1 MSIRAIWQ
9 QLSKL
14 WECCWDSESPWARGW
29 VPWQAGCAGHGA
41 GSWQAMPGMWQGRA
55 GAGNPSRLQVPLVIY
70 EMVFLAAASQ
80 TSRYCATQ
88 PSWKLNL
95 REWYMIRTAIFNTIV
110 ATFPS
115 NLDNSKNLFSFQ
127 FQSTTTLVWTTVW
140 AGVSGKAQV
149 GNKTSPCSTGISFK
163 GTFNSTKLT
172 CLCIHHFKMLAK
184 NICLIWSQMNKS
196 SPLLGTQCGRARHNC
211 KFIC

>member
-1 MSIRAIWQ
+1 MSNFVSVRAIWQ
-9 QLSKL
+9 QLSKA
-14 WECCWDSESPWARGW
+14 WVCSWDSESPSRVGESCDRLGVPDTALAGDERCKGCDRGG
-29 VPWQAGCAGHGA
+29 VA
-41 GSWQAMPGMWQGRA
+41 
-55 GAGNPSRLQVPLVIY
+55 AGNPSRLQLPA
-70 EMVFLAAASQ
+70 FLAAASQ

-95 REWYMIRTAIFNTIV
+95 REWYMIITAIFNAIV
-110 ATFPS
+110 ATFLS
-115 NLDNSKNLFSFQ
+115 NLDNSKNLFSFH

-140 AGVSGKAQV
+140 AGVSGKAWV
-149 GNKTSPCSTGISFK
+149 RNKTSPCSTGISFK

-184 NICLIWSQMNKS
+184 NICVIWSQMNKS
-196 SPLLGTQCGRARHNC
+196 SPLLGTECGSARHNC

>member
-1 MSIRAIWQ
+1 MAAAQQALSAAEMQGAPGTAGQPRAR
-9 QLSKL
+9 LGAP
-14 WECCWDSESPWARGW
+14 DTAPARDERCQRSDRGGLA
-29 VPWQAGCAGHGA
+29 AGK
-41 GSWQAMPGMWQGRA
+41 
-55 GAGNPSRLQVPLVIY
+55 PSRLQVPAV
-70 EMVFLAAASQ
+70 LAAALQ
-80 TSRYCATQ
+80 PSRYCATQ

-95 REWYMIRTAIFNTIV
+95 REWYMIITAIFNTIV
-110 ATFPS
+110 ATFLS

-127 FQSTTTLVWTTVW
+127 FQSSTTLVWATVW

-184 NICLIWSQMNKS
+184 NICVIWSQMNKS
-196 SPLLGTQCGRARHNC
+196 SPLLGTQCGSARHNC